1 MLDYVKNNYKKL
13 SVHIEQVEG
22 KHMKLIKNKIT
33 LAIGFALV
41 SSTFQIQAQE
51 AQTASEADEDYEK
64 IVITGRKKEEFL
76 QETPISIS
84 SFSADDIE
92 DSGLQDARD
101 IADLTPGLQIS
112 GDFGRTAERPVIRG
126 ISNSRPE
133 TPQPVGLFID
143 GVFIRTGVISSI
155 LDNVQR
161 VEILKGPQS
170 ALYGRSTYGGVIN
183 YITKKPT
190 DEFSGNFSATAAQH
204 GHQDITGTISGPLSE
219 YVRGSIGGRIY
230 NYDGEYDNL
239 SENTEGARAIGE
251 ESTTALH
258 AALNITPTDNLEF
271 NIRGYYAKD
280 EDGQFA
286 GFLYDSTF
294 NNSVEAGG
302 TECPNVIRSYFCG
315 EVSVPDSTRVA
326 TSINQ
331 GENTTTFFGGQPA
344 QWDMRAGL
352 DREVTRITGDAN
364 IVLSDNFDLQWLW
377 GYTTEETRIVTNQSY
392 SDTIVG
398 NSFGSFPSAWVTD
411 DKGERDYFSH
421 EIRIT
426 GDVNDNFSVLAG
438 IFYYDE
444 EVETIDRNILEA
456 DLEFDGKTN
465 NEETKLFGLAEYAV
479 TEKLTLTAELG
490 LYEEDVSTL
499 TVAAGPD
506 GDALSETFDGVDYRF
521 TASYQHS
528 DDTLFYTNIARG
540 HKAGGFN
547 AGVDQSDPDEAALSS
562 FNEEVVVQLEA
573 GVKSSFADGDGIF
586 NVALYAMDLT
596 DQQLSQVVILR
607 EGTPEQVQVTVVQN
621 VGESEIR
628 GLEASVSY
636 DVTDNFAM
644 KVSYAHSGAE
654 ITKGTDPT
662 QATILGS
669 DDLAGFKIP
678 RVSENTGVISA
689 IYDAPIG
696 SSGEWQAKVKLDGIY
711 ASSRYGTF
719 QNLQETG
726 SSFKVN
732 LRAGIESENY
742 EVSLWAK
749 NLFDDDTAANIFRY
763 VDPGD
768 FRFFARA
775 HMVFLPRGRQI
786 GITGRY
792 KF

>member
-1 MLDYVKNNYKKL
+1 MLDYFKNKNNKL
-13 SVHIEQVEG
+13 SVHIEQVKG

-33 LAIGFALV
+33 LAISFALI
-41 SSTFQIQAQE
+41 SSAYSVQAQE
-51 AQTASEADEDYEK
+51 DQSEGATDEGYEK

-76 QETPISIS
+76 QETPLSITAFS
-84 SFSADDIE
+84 SEDIE
-92 DSGLQDARD
+92 DSGLIDARD
-101 IADLTPGLQIS
+101 IADLTPGLQIN

-126 ISNSRPE
+126 ISNIRPE

-190 DEFSGNFSATAAQH
+190 DELSGNFSATAAQH
-204 GHQDITGTISGPLSE
+204 GHQDLTGTIAGPISE
-219 YVRGSIGGRIY
+219 FVRGSIGGRIY

-239 SENTEGARAIGE
+239 SEKTEGARAVGE

-258 AALNITPTDNLEF
+258 GSLNITPTENLEF

-294 NNSVEAGG
+294 NNSVEGGG
-302 TECPNVIRSYFCG
+302 TECPQVTRSFYCG
-315 EVSVPDSTRVA
+315 QVNVPDSTNVA
-326 TSINQ
+326 TSLNA
-331 GENTTTFFGGQPA
+331 GENTTTFFGGLPA
-344 QWDMRAGL
+344 QWDFRAGL

-377 GYTTEETRIVTNQSY
+377 GYTSEETRIVTNQSY

-398 NSFGSFPSAWVTD
+398 NSFGSFPSTWVTD
-411 DKGERDYFSH
+411 DKAERDYFSH
-421 EIRIT
+421 EIRIS
-426 GDVNDNFSVLAG
+426 GDVNDNLSVLAG
-438 IFYYDE
+438 VFYYDE
-444 EVETIDRNILEA
+444 ELETVDRDISQA

-465 NEETKLFGLAEYAV
+465 NEETKLFALAEYAF
-479 TEKLTLTAELG
+479 TDKFSMTGELG
-490 LYEEDVSTL
+490 FYNEDVSTV
-499 TVAAGPD
+499 TTAVGPN
-506 GDALSETFDGVDYRF
+506 GDALSETFDGTDYRL
-521 TASYQHS
+521 TAAYQHS
-528 DDTLFYTNIARG
+528 DDTLFYANVARG

-547 AGVDQSDPDEAALSS
+547 AGVDQNDPDEAALSS
-562 FNEEVVVQLEA
+562 FNEEVVIQYEA
-573 GVKSSFADGDGIF
+573 GVKSSFADGKGIF
-586 NVALYAMDLT
+586 NVALYALDLT

-607 EGTPEQVQVTVVQN
+607 EGTPDQVQVTVVQN
-621 VGESEIR
+621 VGESEIK
-628 GLEASVSY
+628 GLEASISY
-636 DVTDNFAM
+636 ELTDSFAL
-644 KVSYAHSGAE
+644 KASYARSGTE
-654 ITKGTDPT
+654 ITEGTDPT

-669 DDLAGFKIP
+669 DTLVGFKIP

-689 IYDAPIG
+689 VYDSPIG
-696 SSGEWQAKVKLDGIY
+696 SSGEWTAKVKLDGIY
-711 ASSRYGTF
+711 ASSRYAQL

-726 SSFKVN
+726 DSFKVN

-742 EVSLWAK
+742 EVSLWAR
-749 NLFDDDTAANIFRY
+749 NLFDDDTAGNIFRY